1 MDLEERATDALSRLD
16 DPLNELVY
24 RLRNFCMIHGA
35 VLKQK
40 DVDELGDLLVP
51 YFVES
56 LKTGMNVVIEMA
68 KEHENG
74 NNA

>member
-1 MDLEERATDALSRLD
+1 MDFEKRATDALSRLD

-24 RLRNFCMIHGA
+24 RLRNFCMIRGT
-35 VLKQK
+35 VLERK
-40 DVDELGDLLVP
+40 DVDELGELLIP

>member
-1 MDLEERATDALSRLD
+1 MDLGERATDALSRLD
-16 DPLNELVY
+16 DPLNEQVY
-24 RLRNFCMIHGA
+24 RLRNFCMIRGA
-35 VLKQK
+35 VLERK
-40 DVDELGDLLVP
+40 DVDELGELLIP

-56 LKTGMNVVIEMA
+56 LKIGMNVVIEMA

>member
-1 MDLEERATDALSRLD
+1 MDFEKRATEALENLD

-74 NNA
+74 NNT